1 MSMILMVIISIVI
14 SGFIFGILGFLARM
28 FIVGGEL
35 RRAEDAA
42 EGQLRR
48 AEARNRE
55 ILVEAKENAL
65 KIKSQAQSEINND
78 RRGIQKLESS
88 LEVLEE
94 NLNKQNNELHKKTNE
109 VNKKEQDLESER
121 KIKKKWYKKGLLNI
135 FSTSEKSGKSRW
147 TWSNGPSSWVN
158 K

>member
-88 LEVLEE
+88 LEAREE
-94 NLNKQNNELHKKTNE
+94 YQN
-109 VNKKEQDLESER
+109 
-121 KIKKKWYKKGLLNI
+121 
-135 FSTSEKSGKSRW
+135 
-147 TWSNGPSSWVN
+147 
-158 K
+158 